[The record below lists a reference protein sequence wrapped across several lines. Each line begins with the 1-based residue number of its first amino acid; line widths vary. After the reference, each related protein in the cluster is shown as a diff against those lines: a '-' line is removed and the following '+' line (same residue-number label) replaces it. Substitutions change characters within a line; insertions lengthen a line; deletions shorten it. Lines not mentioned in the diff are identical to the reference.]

1 MKGTF
6 SIGVLMAVLA
16 VTAAQAEFVG
26 DLEFIPAGCEAT
38 GKCTIKAD
46 FEYKDPAGVRWQT
59 KAQDK
64 TDGASIPSWAQPFV
78 GAPFTKEYIKAAV
91 IHDHY
96 CDRHVR
102 PWRQTH
108 RVFYDALIDSG
119 VSVERAKL
127 LYYAVYLGGPK
138 WVELIPGTG
147 CGTNCVF
154 KVGTDNGFGNDNKD
168 KTILSRPSRY
178 NEPGFPA
185 ELKEVE
191 KLIKEGGNNVDLEFL
206 QKRAEKTEPN
216 DFYYKN
222 PDRVT
227 IGGGIAIK

>member
-6 SIGVLMAVLA
+6 SIGLLAAAFA
-16 VTAAQAEFVG
+16 VTAAQAQFVG
-26 DLEFIPAGCEAT
+26 ELEFIPAGCEAA
-38 GKCTIKAD
+38 GKCTIKSD

-64 TDGASIPSWAQPFV
+64 TDGASIPVWAQPFV
-78 GAPFTKEYIKAAV
+78 GTPFTKEYIKAAV

-108 RVFYDALIDSG
+108 KVFYDALISSG

-147 CGTNCVF
+147 CGPNCVF
-154 KVGTDNGFGNDNKD
+154 KIETDTGFGNDNKD
-168 KTILSRPSRY
+168 KTIMSRPARY
-178 NEPGFPA
+178 NEPGFSA

-191 KLIKEGGNNVDLEFL
+191 KLIKEDGNKVDLEFL
-206 QKRAEKTEPN
+206 EKRAEKIEPN

-222 PDRVT
+222 PGKVT
-227 IGGGIAIK
+227 IGGGVAIK